1 MALEKDSPGL
11 YKWQED
17 FKKIY
22 SSKVKK
28 KIIYNYTCSKVNDL
42 RKMREGNPVVRPS
55 DFCKGL
61 GKSEVRV
68 LEAGRSLKSRKLR
81 DMVRSSWSSWS
92 SLSISLS
99 SSNTILLDSAK
110 EYFLQLAQPIKFI
123 SKIAALNWFF
133 LFRRF
138 FTSHYIVDMDSTFK
152 YQFLL
157 LPWGIFFSSFC
168 IFNFLFYFSVDF

>member
-1 MALEKDSPGL
+1 
-11 YKWQED
+11 
-17 FKKIY
+17 
-22 SSKVKK
+22 
-28 KIIYNYTCSKVNDL
+28 
-42 RKMREGNPVVRPS
+42 MREGNPVVRPS

-110 EYFLQLAQPIKFI
+110 EYFFQLPQPIKFI